1 MNQGLKFVL
10 GAAGA
15 GLLYTFLNRKKAA
28 LENIVVKNIDVAIDL
43 NKTQNA
49 GYLKL
54 FYNLKLML
62 QNTAKASVQIKSIE
76 ATFSLNG
83 IEFADINQIINLSI
97 NPQSSKEIVL
107 NPSVNTGNVIASILD
122 IISEGKATISV
133 KGSLMTDLGLIQFEQ
148 KKLV

>member
-1 MNQGLKFVL
+1 MNQGLKFIL

-107 NPSVNTGNVIASILD
+107 NASVNTGNVIASILD

-148 KKLV
+148 KKIV

>member
-1 MNQGLKFVL
+1 MNQGLKFIL

-62 QNTAKASVQIKSIE
+62 QNTAKASVKIKSIE
-76 ATFSLNG
+76 ATFALNG

-107 NPSVNTGNVIASILD
+107 NASVNTGNVIASILD

-133 KGSLMTDLGLIQFEQ
+133 KGSLMTDMGLIQFEQ
-148 KKLV
+148 QKIV